1 MCSHSRRVLSGE
13 MQSLELKGDV
23 EAQAGALDVLT
34 GVWFPGKQTLRWA

>member
-1 MCSHSRRVLSGE
+1 

-34 GVWFPGKQTLRWA
+34 GASSWLLPVWFPGKQTLRWA